1 MFALEKYQRGLTD
14 KMAMNG
20 GAAFGGFSHKAPVLS
35 TDMRCY
41 FGCPE
46 GFKKDYDLRLH
57 LKVRHKDEN
66 ESELRKAHQ
75 AAEEEIALTSS
86 SASTFQCALCPRT
99 FNNHKTF
106 YDHIVKRTHKTA
118 WLEYKE
124 KYGSCEVAS
133 APFEC
138 KICGRVIKYTRD
150 SITCHL
156 KKVHAIN
163 WPIYLERLRAMRQG
177 ERPGELPNIDF
188 FECKIC
194 NGSVKF
200 ISRAKHLK
208 GVHKIT
214 ESEYVELFA
223 EEMGSQAKQAM
234 LSSKT
239 EDDTYGGR
247 SATPPNTSNNFTR
260 SPAPQFQNSNQ
271 SNFPSPMSN
280 NNYSSGN
287 NEMANG
293 YTNGY
298 EERGNEY
305 NEMENRYDNAYNE
318 RETSQR
324 YEAPQPNAN
333 QQPNYFSRPPVEAP
347 NPMRS
352 GFDNDIKPQLPK
364 PPKSDIQDNTNK
376 TCSSCNIKFE
386 TRRMFIE
393 HCTDVHNMKFR
404 TASGT
409 KVTASTFNQ
418 RNQQPVEL
426 KKEFEENNRT
436 VDPMNNYPNQNWNR
450 EGYSSFQGENHNLN
464 QNYGMNGENR
474 GTEEDNS

>member
-1 MFALEKYQRGLTD
+1 
-14 KMAMNG
+14 MAMNG
-20 GAAFGGFSHKAPVLS
+20 GAGFGGFSHKAPVLS

-57 LKVRHKDEN
+57 LRVRHKDEDEN
-66 ESELRKAHQ
+66 ELRKAHQ

-106 YDHIVKRTHKTA
+106 YDHIVKRTHKTP

-163 WPIYLERLRAMRQG
+163 WPIYLERLRKMREG

-223 EEMGSQAKQAM
+223 EEMGSQAKREM

-239 EDDTYGGR
+239 EDGGFGTR
-247 SATPPNTSNNFTR
+247 SATPPEMQNNHVR
-260 SPAPQFQNSNQ
+260 SPAPQFQNTDH
-271 SNFPSPMSN
+271 SNFPLPTDN
-280 NNYSSGN
+280 NQYPSRQNGIEQGYN
-287 NEMANG
+287 NG
-293 YTNGY
+293 YSEEEQGY
-298 EERGNEY
+298 NDRY
-305 NEMENRYDNAYNE
+305 NEDVANQSYQA
-318 RETSQR
+318 
-324 YEAPQPNAN
+324 QPPMTN
-333 QQPNYFSRPPVEAP
+333 QQPNYFSRPSVEPPSPAR
-347 NPMRS
+347 N
-352 GFDNDIKPQLPK
+352 GFVTNSMQPLPK

-376 TCSSCNIKFE
+376 SCSSCHVKFE

-418 RNQQPVEL
+418 RNANPVEP
-426 KKEFEENNRT
+426 KREFEENGN
-436 VDPMNNYPNQNWNR
+436 VMQPSNCYPNPNWNR
-450 EGYSSFQGENHNLN
+450 ENFAPQDEIPSHNGG
-464 QNYGMNGENR
+464 YGMGMGEPATGDENDSS
-474 GTEEDNS
+474 EV